1 VNESAAGN
9 NGQVGD
15 PAGPYRVLDT
25 ATRRQAAIVYLVVAA
40 FAVGLIAVSGVGAM
54 WITAVAPL
62 MMLAALQVA
71 GGWRMRVRDIE
82 AIRIASDHASFDVG
96 HGAATLGFRGPLAK
110 PEWEVLVFADGSAP
124 DSQALVTVEALSA
137 SDEGRP
143 FRAAEGQHLTL
154 FLAEQTTAGIQVCC
168 GLGQPELAHN
178 RQYVRSQV
186 RFLFRPYVPLWAGHF
201 LYGPS
206 AAGEPAYQRGRL
218 HRTGF
223 AVRS

>member
-71 GGWRMRVRDIE
+71 GGWRTRVRDIE
-82 AIRIASDHASFDVG
+82 AIQIASDG
-96 HGAATLGFRGPLAK
+96 GAKDLDRRSDTSANSEQRCELGR
-110 PEWEVLVFADGSAP
+110 
-124 DSQALVTVEALSA
+124 
-137 SDEGRP
+137 
-143 FRAAEGQHLTL
+143 
-154 FLAEQTTAGIQVCC
+154 
-168 GLGQPELAHN
+168 
-178 RQYVRSQV
+178 
-186 RFLFRPYVPLWAGHF
+186 
-201 LYGPS
+201 
-206 AAGEPAYQRGRL
+206 
-218 HRTGF
+218 
-223 AVRS
+223 

>member
-82 AIRIASDHASFDVG
+82 AIRIAS
-96 HGAATLGFRGPLAK
+96 
-110 PEWEVLVFADGSAP
+110 EDGSRRSATHRDTP
-124 DSQALVTVEALSA
+124 DTIRVAFNVYIS
-137 SDEGRP
+137 
-143 FRAAEGQHLTL
+143 
-154 FLAEQTTAGIQVCC
+154 
-168 GLGQPELAHN
+168 
-178 RQYVRSQV
+178 
-186 RFLFRPYVPLWAGHF
+186 
-201 LYGPS
+201 GPR
-206 AAGEPAYQRGRL
+206 E
-218 HRTGF
+218 T
-223 AVRS
+223 